1 MRGGF
6 FGDQNFCDTQSLT
19 MEMNYGSRHF
29 TLATW
34 HSDTDY
40 HSADA
45 LLALANM
52 SQPDSQRGETNA
64 PRVEKRDAGNAAAR
78 VRAILGP
85 AIAARL

>member
-1 MRGGF
+1 
-6 FGDQNFCDTQSLT
+6 
-19 MEMNYGSRHF
+19 
-29 TLATW
+29 
-34 HSDTDY
+34 
-40 HSADA
+40 
-45 LLALANM
+45 M

>member
-1 MRGGF
+1 
-6 FGDQNFCDTQSLT
+6 
-19 MEMNYGSRHF
+19 MEMTYGSRHF